1 MLGLVPALSLS
12 RAGKDGQSNP
22 GLSVRGF
29 DVWSIICTHLCGVLS
44 FQGLKFGVGIGQV
57 ILNFRVLAVA
67 LRLRFLVDRALGSM
81 TCEFG
86 TLNTRDGS
94 RCQSFVCTLVMVYS

>member
-1 MLGLVPALSLS
+1 MRGIKFS
-12 RAGKDGQSNP
+12 RFEIWRRHWAGE
-22 GLSVRGF
+22 F
-29 DVWSIICTHLCGVLS
+29 E
-44 FQGLKFGVGIGQV
+44 FQGVGCCPKV
-57 ILNFRVLAVA
+57 AVLG
-67 LRLRFLVDRALGSM
+67 DRALGSM